1 MKQTKIVEPS
11 NFYHL
16 YRSLSVESRLKFSE
30 KIKRQDKYISRYNIS
45 SEDFDYLNE
54 LLKLENPN
62 IIGETVEF
70 DYWQVQKYFQGL
82 TQLINTPE
90 DFQILMQKKK
100 DAIIEEHRK
109 IHKQLLNYKTKENG
123 N

>member
-1 MKQTKIVEPS
+1 MKQTKVIEP
-11 NFYHL
+11 NKFYHL
-16 YRSLSVESRLKFSE
+16 YRSLSTESRLKFSE
-30 KIKRQDKYISRYNIS
+30 KIKRQDKYISRYNIKI
-45 SEDFDYLNE
+45 EDFEYLNE

-62 IIGETVEF
+62 TIGNSVEF

-100 DAIIEEHRK
+100 DAIILEHRN

>member
-1 MKQTKIVEPS
+1 MKLTKVIEP
-11 NFYHL
+11 NKFYHL
-16 YRSLSVESRLKFSE
+16 YRSLSTESRLKFSE

-62 IIGETVEF
+62 IIGESVEF

-100 DAIIEEHRK
+100 DAIIQEHRT

>member
-1 MKQTKIVEPS
+1 MKQTKVIEP
-11 NFYHL
+11 NKFYHL

-30 KIKRQDKYISRYNIS
+30 KIKRQDKYISRYNIK
-45 SEDFDYLNE
+45 SEDFEYLNE
-54 LLKLENPN
+54 LLKMENPN
-62 IIGETVEF
+62 TIGDSVEF

-100 DAIIEEHRK
+100 DAIIQEHRN
-109 IHKQLLNYKTKENG
+109 IHKQLLNYKTNG

>member
-1 MKQTKIVEPS
+1 MKQTKVIEL
-11 NFYHL
+11 NKFYHL
-16 YRSLSVESRLKFSE
+16 YRSLSTESRLKFSE

-62 IIGETVEF
+62 TIGESVEF

-100 DAIIEEHRK
+100 DAIIQEHRN
-109 IHKQLLNYKTKENG
+109 IHKQLLNYKTNENG

>member
-1 MKQTKIVEPS
+1 MKQTKIIEPS
-11 NFYHL
+11 KFYHL
-16 YRSLSVESRLKFSE
+16 YRSLSTESRLKFSE
-30 KIKRQDKYISRYNIS
+30 KIKRQHKYISRYNIKI
-45 SEDFDYLNE
+45 EDFEYLNE

-62 IIGETVEF
+62 TIGESVEF

-100 DAIIEEHRK
+100 DAIIQEHRT
-109 IHKQLLNYKTKENG
+109 IHKQLLNYKENG

>member
-1 MKQTKIVEPS
+1 MKQIKIVEPS

-45 SEDFDYLNE
+45 SEDFEYLNE

-62 IIGETVEF
+62 IVGDSVEF

-90 DFQILMQKKK
+90 DFQILMQRKK
-100 DAIIEEHRK
+100 DAIIQEHK
-109 IHKQLLNYKTKENG
+109 NIHKQLLTYKSNENG

>member
-1 MKQTKIVEPS
+1 MKQTKVIEPN

-16 YRSLSVESRLKFSE
+16 YRSLSIENRLKFSE
-30 KIKRQDKYISRYNIS
+30 KIKRQDKYIARYNIKI
-45 SEDFDYLNE
+45 EDFEYLNK

-62 IIGETVEF
+62 TIGDSVEF

-90 DFQILMQKKK
+90 DFQILMQRKK
-100 DAIIEEHRK
+100 DAIIQEHRT
-109 IHKQLLNYKTKENG
+109 IHKQLLTYKTKENG

>member
-1 MKQTKIVEPS
+1 MKQTKIVEPKE
-11 NFYHL
+11 FYHL

-45 SEDFDYLNE
+45 LEQFDYLNE

-62 IIGETVEF
+62 TIGESVEF

-82 TQLINTPE
+82 TQLLNTPE
-90 DFQILMQKKK
+90 DFQILRQKEK
-100 DAIIEEHRK
+100 DTIIEEHRK
-109 IHKQLLNYKTKENG
+109 IHKLLLTYKN
-123 N
+123 

>member
-1 MKQTKIVEPS
+1 MKLTKVIEPS
-11 NFYHL
+11 KFFHL
-16 YRSLSVESRLKFSE
+16 YRSLSIESRLKFSE
-30 KIKRQDKYISRYNIS
+30 KIKRQDKYIARYNIKI
-45 SEDFDYLNE
+45 EDFDYLNE

-62 IIGETVEF
+62 IVGETVEF

-90 DFQILMQKKK
+90 DFQILMQRKK
-100 DAIIEEHRK
+100 DAIIQEHRK
-109 IHKQLLNYKTKENG
+109 IHKQLLNYKTND

>member
-1 MKQTKIVEPS
+1 MKQTKIVEPN

-30 KIKRQDKYISRYNIS
+30 KIKRQDKYICRYNIKI
-45 SEDFDYLNE
+45 EDFNYLNE

-62 IIGETVEF
+62 IIGESIEF

-90 DFQILMQKKK
+90 DFQILRQKEK
-100 DAIIEEHRK
+100 DAIIQEHRN
-109 IHKQLLNYKTKENG
+109 IHKQLLTYKN
-123 N
+123 

>member
-1 MKQTKIVEPS
+1 MKQTKVIEP
-11 NFYHL
+11 NKFYHL

-30 KIKRQDKYISRYNIS
+30 KIKRQDKYISRYNIKI
-45 SEDFDYLNE
+45 EDFEYLNE

-62 IIGETVEF
+62 TIGESVEF

-90 DFQILMQKKK
+90 DFQILIQKKK
-100 DAIIEEHRK
+100 DAIIQEHRT
-109 IHKQLLNYKTKENG
+109 IHKQLLNYKSNENG

>member
-1 MKQTKIVEPS
+1 MKQTKIIEP
-11 NFYHL
+11 NKFYHL
-16 YRSLSVESRLKFSE
+16 YRSLSTESRLKFSE
-30 KIKRQDKYISRYNIS
+30 KIKRQDKYISRYNIK

-62 IIGETVEF
+62 IIGESVEF
-70 DYWQVQKYFQGL
+70 DYWQMQKYFQGL

-100 DAIIEEHRK
+100 DAIIQEHRN
-109 IHKQLLNYKTKENG
+109 IHKQLLNYKTNKNG